1 MPIALLRI
9 QKPDHHSNL
18 QKNQAC
24 LTPKPKMINWNLELI
39 NQETKIKRCAKK
51 EKLVERLP

>member
-1 MPIALLRI
+1 MPVALLRI

-18 QKNQAC
+18 QKNQGC
-24 LTPKPKMINWNLELI
+24 LTPKSKMINWNLELKD
-39 NQETKIKRCAKK
+39 QEMKIKRCAKK